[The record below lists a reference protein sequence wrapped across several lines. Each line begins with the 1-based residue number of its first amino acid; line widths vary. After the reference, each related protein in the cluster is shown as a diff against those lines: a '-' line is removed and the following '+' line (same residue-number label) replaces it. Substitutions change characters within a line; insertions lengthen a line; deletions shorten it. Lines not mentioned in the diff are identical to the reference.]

1 MNAELI
7 LRPARPGR
15 RAARFLLPATLA
27 LGLSL
32 GLAGCKSSEEKAAEY
47 YQSGL
52 DLLAEGDVDRAI
64 VQFRNVF
71 EIDGTHYDAR
81 KTLAEALL
89 KKGDARGAYS
99 QYLRLAEQY
108 PDDPQIRIALAR
120 MAYEAGNSEEFD
132 RHTARA
138 IELLPDSPEVQALD
152 LGRRYREAV
161 TAKDDEARN
170 KLAEKA
176 QELLKTRP
184 DDLLLLA
191 IMLDKTA
198 RDKDLGQSDELTT
211 QLMELEPDNRLRYR
225 QRLALLVEQGDMAAV
240 EAHLRATVKQF
251 PDDTEAKAALIS
263 FYLSQKQNDKAEAYL
278 RELAAAAPAGEP
290 GPQIDLL
297 RLLETTKGRD
307 AARAEL
313 EKIIAAGGDPL
324 IFRTLRAGF
333 DFADGKRDEAVAEIR
348 QALEGA
354 EPSEQTRNIRVQL
367 ARMLLDT
374 GDVAGAKAEI
384 ATILAEDPAQ
394 AGALKLQAGWDIEA
408 DKTDDAL
415 LALRSA
421 LDQDNQDVEAMSL
434 MADAYFRAGEA
445 DLARDYLAQAAT
457 ASGNAVA
464 PSLRLARVL
473 VEQGR
478 WRPAED
484 AILPALQKAPDNV
497 DLLGLL
503 GQIISRCP
511 TCRGPAMSSS
521 ACANWAASRRR
532 LWPISWIC
540 SA

>member
-198 RDKDLGQSDELTT
+198 RDKDW
-211 QLMELEPDNRLRYR
+211 
-225 QRLALLVEQGDMAAV
+225 
-240 EAHLRATVKQF
+240 
-251 PDDTEAKAALIS
+251 AKATS
-263 FYLSQKQNDKAEAYL
+263 
-278 RELAAAAPAGEP
+278 
-290 GPQIDLL
+290 
-297 RLLETTKGRD
+297 
-307 AARAEL
+307 
-313 EKIIAAGGDPL
+313 
-324 IFRTLRAGF
+324 
-333 DFADGKRDEAVAEIR
+333 
-348 QALEGA
+348 
-354 EPSEQTRNIRVQL
+354 
-367 ARMLLDT
+367 
-374 GDVAGAKAEI
+374 
-384 ATILAEDPAQ
+384 
-394 AGALKLQAGWDIEA
+394 
-408 DKTDDAL
+408 
-415 LALRSA
+415 
-421 LDQDNQDVEAMSL
+421 
-434 MADAYFRAGEA
+434 
-445 DLARDYLAQAAT
+445 
-457 ASGNAVA
+457 
-464 PSLRLARVL
+464 
-473 VEQGR
+473 
-478 WRPAED
+478 
-484 AILPALQKAPDNV
+484 
-497 DLLGLL
+497 
-503 GQIISRCP
+503 
-511 TCRGPAMSSS
+511 
-521 ACANWAASRRR
+521 
-532 LWPISWIC
+532 
-540 SA
+540 